1 MRFKKIRPYV
11 TLMIILGVAGVF
23 YPPLVSVVVALAAVF
38 VSGVVVVTGDYVV
51 QQLRKTGS
59 PD

>member
-1 MRFKKIRPYV
+1 MRFKKLKPYV
-11 TLMIILGVAGVF
+11 VLVIIFGCAGVF

-51 QQLRKTGS
+51 QQFQKTGA